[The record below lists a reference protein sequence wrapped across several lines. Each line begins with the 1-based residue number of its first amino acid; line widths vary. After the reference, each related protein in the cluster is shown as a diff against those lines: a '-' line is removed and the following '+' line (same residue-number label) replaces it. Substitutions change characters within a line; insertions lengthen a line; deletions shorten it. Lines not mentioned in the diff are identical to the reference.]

1 MITTQHEL
9 ELSLLDIRLAKLA
22 EMGDPLI
29 TLNAQINWEDF
40 RPELNRI
47 HQKERKSNAGAK
59 AFDVVLM
66 FKMLILQNY
75 YGLGDRNLEYQV
87 RDRLSFMRFLGL
99 TLLDR
104 IPDEKTVWLF
114 RETLGKLGLVEVLFA
129 KFHEQL
135 AAYGYQ
141 AQKGQ
146 LIDASFIEAPKQ
158 RNSREENAQ
167 IKEGKPPE
175 EWDKKPNKKR
185 QKDVDARWAKKNNE
199 THYGYK
205 NHLNVDQKNKLIQSY
220 AVTDA
225 AVHDSQVF
233 DELLDQ
239 SEDAEG
245 KKRPAYA
252 DSAYRSAD
260 TEKQLAKDKIESQI
274 CEKGAKNHPLS
285 DEQKQ
290 SNREKSKVRSRV
302 EHVFGAQAAMNAD
315 IVRTI
320 GIKRAKVRV
329 GLTNLVYN
337 MVRFGQLLKRDG
349 LRIVVCKQIKD
360 NCGEGAPKMA

>member
-1 MITTQHEL
+1 MTTQHEL
-9 ELSLLDIRLAKLA
+9 ELSLLDSRLAKLT
-22 EMGDPLI
+22 EMGDPLVK
-29 TLNAQINWEDF
+29 LNLLINWENF

-47 HQKERKSNAGAK
+47 RQKERKSNAGARP
-59 AFDVVLM
+59 FDLVLM
-66 FKMLILQNY
+66 FKILILQNY
-75 YGLGDRNLEYQV
+75 YGLSDHDLEYQI
-87 RDRLSFMRFLGL
+87 RDRFSFTRFLGL

-104 IPDEKTVWLF
+104 IPDEKTIWLF

-135 AAYGYQ
+135 AEHGYQ
-141 AQKGQ
+141 ARGGQ
-146 LIDASFIEAPKQ
+146 MVDATFVEAPKQ
-158 RNSREENAQ
+158 RNSREENAL
-167 IKEGKPPE
+167 IKEGKSPE
-175 EWDKKPNKKR
+175 EWDKTPNKKR
-185 QKDVDARWAKKNNE
+185 QKDVDARWVKKNKE

-205 NHLNVDQKNKLIQSY
+205 NHINADQKNKLIQSY

-233 DELLDQ
+233 EELLDQ
-239 SEDAEG
+239 TEDADG
-245 KKRPAYA
+245 NKRPVYA

-260 TEKQLAKDKIESQI
+260 KEAQLAKDHIESQI
-274 CEKGAKNHPLS
+274 CEKGVKNHPLT
-285 DEQKQ
+285 DEQKL

-320 GIKRAKVRV
+320 GIKRAKVRI

-337 MVRFGQLLKRDG
+337 MIRFGQLLKRDG
-349 LRIVVCKQIKD
+349 LRIVVCNQKKD
-360 NCGEGAPKMA
+360 SCGEGVPEMA